1 MLKYTENL
9 ILIVM
14 DSAVVLEHFQIP
26 NTPNNYILPGT
37 TIHLDILF
45 WLGKRG
51 EFSINS
57 LFNNWTKIP
66 LVTQLY
72 MGLIQK

>member
-45 WLGKRG
+45 
-51 EFSINS
+51 
-57 LFNNWTKIP
+57 
-66 LVTQLY
+66 
-72 MGLIQK
+72 